1 MARCGRK
8 RPALTPTT
16 HDLFDAGLWTVD
28 DNLRIRVAKSD
39 IAESILPG
47 GSHFK
52 LAELHGR
59 PLSFAPKATLR
70 PDPAHLAWHRREV
83 FAA

>member
-1 MARCGRK
+1 M
-8 RPALTPTT
+8 
-16 HDLFDAGLWTVD
+16 F
-28 DNLRIRVAKSD
+28 AKNNFV
-39 IAESILPG
+39 LPG

-70 PDPAHLAWHRREV
+70 PDPAHLAWHRCEV
-83 FAA
+83 FAPY